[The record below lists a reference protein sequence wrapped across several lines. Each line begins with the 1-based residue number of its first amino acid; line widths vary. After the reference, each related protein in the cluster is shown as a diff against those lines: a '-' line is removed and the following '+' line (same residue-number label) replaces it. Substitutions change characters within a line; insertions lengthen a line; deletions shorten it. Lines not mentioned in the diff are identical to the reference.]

1 MDLSQGRI
9 LILSAFCFFSSIVLK
24 ADAARDS
31 VRATDTTTIA
41 SRLAGGGRW
50 QFNARNFFMATHNE
64 GLLSDY
70 YAWAIGAG
78 LGYETPVFH
87 GFQAGFTGYFIF
99 NISSSDLAATDS
111 MARAGNR
118 YEIGLFDISNPGN
131 RTDISRLEDLYIRYR
146 YKLSKLDLGR
156 FELNT
161 PFINRQ
167 DGRMRG
173 TIEEGV
179 WVEWNEF
186 RNLRIEGGWLW
197 SLSPRSATRWYR
209 MEDSY
214 GVYPQGL
221 SESGARSDYAGNIRS
236 KGNALSGLT
245 WTAAKD
251 WKIQAWNQYADNV
264 FNTALIRGDGRIMAS
279 PNRYIIA
286 GAMLV
291 RQDALKDGGNPDPAK
306 AYIRKGSR
314 SHVISL
320 RAGWQHGSWEYLVNY
335 TRIGNNDRFL
345 MPREWGR
352 EPFYTFMPRERN
364 EGYANVNA
372 VNVAISSRFMKGQL
386 RPSLTYGHYYL
397 PDARDALRN
406 KYAFP
411 SYSQFNADLRYY
423 FKGRWKGLSTQ
434 LLYVMKRSLG
444 NTYND
449 PKLIF
454 NKVNMSHL
462 SFVIDYSI

>member
-9 LILSAFCFFSSIVLK
+9 LILAVFFFCSFIPSK
-24 ADAARDS
+24 ADPVRDS
-31 VRATDTTTIA
+31 TANSDSTAIA
-41 SRLAGGGRW
+41 SKLAGGGRW
-50 QFNARNFFMATHNE
+50 QFNARSFFMATQNE
-64 GLLSDY
+64 TSLSDY

-78 LGYETPVFH
+78 LGYETPLFH
-87 GFQAGFTGYFIF
+87 GFQMGFTGYFIF
-99 NISSSDLAATDS
+99 NLSSSDLSENDS
-111 MARAGNR
+111 IARAGNR
-118 YEIGLFDISNPGN
+118 YEIGLFDINNPGN

-146 YKLSKLDLGR
+146 YKSSKMELGR

-179 WVEWNEF
+179 WMEWNELS
-186 RNLRIEGGWLW
+186 NLRVEGGWLW
-197 SLSPRSATRWYR
+197 SLSPRSTTRWYR

-221 SESGARSDYAGNIRS
+221 SESGTRSDYAGNIRS
-236 KGNALSGLT
+236 KGTALLGMTTKIGKS
-245 WTAAKD
+245 
-251 WKIQAWNQYADNV
+251 WKLQAWNQYADNV
-264 FNTALIRGDGRIMAS
+264 FNTALLRGDGRIS
-279 PNRYIIA
+279 VSLNRYLIA

-291 RQDALKDGGNPDPAK
+291 RQDALKEGGNADPAK
-306 AYIRKGSR
+306 AYIKKGSR
-314 SHVISL
+314 SHIVSL
-320 RAGWQHGSWEYLVNY
+320 RAGFLHGPWEFLLNY
-335 TRIGNNDRFL
+335 TRIGDGDRFL

-372 VNVAISSRFMKGQL
+372 ISAIVSSRFMKGQL
-386 RPSLTYGHYYL
+386 RPSLSYGHYYL

-411 SYSQFNADLRYY
+411 SYSQLNADLRFY
-423 FKGRWKGLSTQ
+423 FKGKWKGLSTQ
-434 LLYVMKRSLG
+434 LLYVMKRALA

-449 PKLIF
+449 PRLIF

-462 SFVIDYSI
+462 SVVVDYSI